1 MVRCEDLNITFFHA
15 TKNAGSSIEVWLE
28 DNVDGDVYDG
38 DLRHAAPKDLD
49 SLFDDFGWS
58 FCCIRNPW
66 DRVVSWYLYFKR
78 HKFLDCNFGEYL
90 KQACDPNLYG
100 LKYARFP
107 EHQMFFITRVDYC
120 IKYENLIED
129 FKVVQKKVNCF
140 EPLGIM
146 NTSRNKKDKYLDYY
160 TKDEYINMVGD
171 YFKIDLDVTNYSF
184 GD

>member
-146 NTSRNKKDKYLDYY
+146 NTSPNKKGKYLDYY